1 MAYEISNYSVK
12 VTLVAGADL
21 SALQYNFVKINSSGQ
36 AVACAAA
43 TDIPVG
49 VLQNAPTSG
58 QEAEVLIVGGT
69 KIVAGAAIGEGALV
83 VVPSPIWPFDIS
95 QSYLMI
101 TLAAAFADCGS
112 INEIPA
118 LAAATPPAASPRNPR
133 RSVVNLV
140 CVIF

>member
-21 SALQYNFVKINSSGQ
+21 STKQYTFVKLDSSGQ
-36 AVACAAA
+36 AVAAAAA

-69 KIVAGAAIGEGALV
+69 KLVAGAAIAEGAQIGTT
-83 VVPSPIWPFDIS
+83 SAGK
-95 QSYLMI
+95 
-101 TLAAAFADCGS
+101 AAALVAGTDTTKYVAGTLLSESAADGNIVTAV
-112 INEIPA
+112 INCANPHR
-118 LAAATPPAASPRNPR
+118 AA
-133 RSVVNLV
+133 
-140 CVIF
+140 

>member
-21 SALQYNFVKINSSGQ
+21 SALQYTFVKLNSSGV

-83 VVPSPIWPFDIS
+83 GTGSTGKAVALVAGTDTTKYVVG
-95 QSYLMI
+95 
-101 TLAAAFADCGS
+101 TLLTESAADGNIVTA
-112 INEIPA
+112 
-118 LAAATPPAASPRNPR
+118 
-133 RSVVNLV
+133 VVN
-140 CVIF
+140 CANPGRAA

>member
-58 QEAEVLIVGGT
+58 QEAEVLVVGGT
-69 KIVAGAAIGEGALV
+69 KIVAGAAIGEGAQVGTGSTGKAVALTAGTDTTKYV
-83 VVPSPIWPFDIS
+83 AG
-95 QSYLMI
+95 
-101 TLAAAFADCGS
+101 TLLTESAADGNIVTAV
-112 INEIPA
+112 INCANPHR
-118 LAAATPPAASPRNPR
+118 AA
-133 RSVVNLV
+133 
-140 CVIF
+140 

>member
-21 SALQYNFVKINSSGQ
+21 STKQYTFVKLDSSGQ
-36 AVACAAA
+36 AVAASGA

-49 VLQNAPTSG
+49 VLQNAPTAG

-83 VVPSPIWPFDIS
+83 GTSAAGKAVALVAGTDTTKYVVG
-95 QSYLMI
+95 
-101 TLAAAFADCGS
+101 TLLTESAADGNIVTAVVNC
-112 INEIPA
+112 
-118 LAAATPPAASPRNPR
+118 ATPGRAA
-133 RSVVNLV
+133 
-140 CVIF
+140 